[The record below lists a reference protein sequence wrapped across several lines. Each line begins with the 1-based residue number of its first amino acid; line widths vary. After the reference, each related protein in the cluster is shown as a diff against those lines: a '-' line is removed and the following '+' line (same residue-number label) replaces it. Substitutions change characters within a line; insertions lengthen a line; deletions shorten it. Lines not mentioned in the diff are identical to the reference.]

1 MRKMDWKDLMLHKFP
16 DVDYEKEIATI
27 EIPEWL
33 RRLGV
38 GVKKELEWNAKRYF
52 MVGLFLPIAFPTIIE
67 FAKKLGKGGIWGIRR
82 KLVESHFRGN
92 PQHY

>member
-1 MRKMDWKDLMLHKFP
+1 MDWKDLMLHRFP

-52 MVGLFLPIAFPTIIE
+52 MFGLSGSFFLWPFPKIIE
-67 FAKKLGKGGIWGIRR
+67 FAKKLGKGGY
-82 KLVESHFRGN
+82 LGN
-92 PQHY
+92 KEEAC

>member
-1 MRKMDWKDLMLHKFP
+1 MLYRFP

-38 GVKKELEWNAKRYF
+38 GVKKELEWNTKRYF
-52 MVGLFLPIAFPTIIE
+52 MVGLLFLPIMLFYPWLST
-67 FAKKLGKGGIWGIRR
+67 
-82 KLVESHFRGN
+82 N
-92 PQHY
+92 

>member
-1 MRKMDWKDLMLHKFP
+1 MLHRFP

-52 MVGLFLPIAFPTIIE
+52 MVGLFLPIAFPAVIQI
-67 FAKKLGKGGIWGIRR
+67 ANKLR
-82 KLVESHFRGN
+82 RGN
-92 PQHY
+92 